1 MWCFLFLNYLPEFG
15 PEFAC
20 LNNSTQLH
28 NLIMDPAQLSQ
39 IESLCEAL
47 YNGTS
52 HEARAEAQSQLLQ
65 LQSSAEFIPQCQFIL
80 DNSTQPYAQLLAS
93 TSLEAL
99 ITQFW
104 NNFTSEQKLEIR
116 NYIMTFLGTHSHTLL
131 DFVVGG
137 LAKLVCRITKLGW
150 FDHADLREIVKE
162 VMVFLQGTVDQHIV
176 GMRVLMNLV
185 EEMNIPTTG
194 RTMTHH
200 RKTAVSFR
208 DNALFQVFQLAITTL
223 QHLQA
228 GRFSGMSL
236 AQTKKMTTYA
246 LSVTTACLS
255 FDFIGTNPEES
266 PEDVGTVQ
274 VPSSWRSIVENTTH
288 MQLLFEFYLNTEPPM
303 SNLALESIV
312 QLSSV
317 RRSLFSGEKERIDFL
332 NHLMK
337 HVHDIMLEKKG
348 LEHVENYHEF
358 CRLLGRL
365 KASYQLSELV
375 RTPGFSVWLG
385 LAVDFTIKSLQNWEM
400 SMNSIHY
407 LLALWGRLVA
417 ALPYLKPEAND
428 GQVFSQYLRQCVM
441 QVVQSYIDIML
452 SSVEVVVDGEGGV
465 EDPLEDEGSLKEQMD
480 RFPVLVRLQFDTVAQ
495 YLVSRCEEAIGQYQT
510 LLGGNTQSNAQRIAV
525 VEGRLTWLTHMIAAV
540 VGCQSHSDG
549 KKPGDD
555 QVWDGQMS
563 RYLFQLVQLIDYR
576 LESTQGQ
583 AKCDIK
589 LESAILTFF
598 TSFKRV
604 YLMDNFSRDSLMPVS
619 IGSTLPGASMAHPML
634 AAALSGLD
642 EPAQESMT
650 VGA

>member
-1 MWCFLFLNYLPEFG
+1 M
-15 PEFAC
+15 
-20 LNNSTQLH
+20 
-28 NLIMDPAQLSQ
+28 
-39 IESLCEAL
+39 
-47 YNGTS
+47 
-52 HEARAEAQSQLLQ
+52 
-65 LQSSAEFIPQCQFIL
+65 
-80 DNSTQPYAQLLAS
+80 
-93 TSLEAL
+93 
-99 ITQFW
+99 
-104 NNFTSEQKLEIR
+104 
-116 NYIMTFLGTHSHTLL
+116 
-131 DFVVGG
+131 
-137 LAKLVCRITKLGW
+137 
-150 FDHADLREIVKE
+150 
-162 VMVFLQGTVDQHIV
+162 DQHIV
-176 GMRVLMNLV
+176 GLRVLMNLV
-185 EEMNIPTTG
+185 EEMNIPTSG

-208 DNALFQVFQLAITTL
+208 DNALFPVFQLAIETL
-223 QHLQA
+223 KHLQN
-228 GRFSGMSL
+228 GSFSGMTEP
-236 AQTKKMTTYA
+236 QTKKMTTFA
-246 LSVTTACLS
+246 LSVTTACLT

-274 VPSSWRSIVENTTH
+274 VPSSWRPIVQDSTV
-288 MQLLFEFYLNTEPPM
+288 MQLLFEFYLNTVPPM

-317 RRSLFSGEKERIDFL
+317 RRSLFSVEKERTDFL

-348 LEHVENYHEF
+348 LQHVENYHEF

-375 RTPGFSVWLG
+375 RTPGFSDWLG

-428 GQVFSQYLRQCVM
+428 GQVFSQFLRQCVM

-452 SSVEVVVDGEGGV
+452 STVDAVVESDGGI
-465 EDPLEDEGSLKEQMD
+465 EDPLDDEGSLKEQMD

-495 YLVSRCEEAIGQYQT
+495 YLVTRYEETIGQYQNVLGT
-510 LLGGNTQSNAQRIAV
+510 LQGPATDQVAEQVSMI
-525 VEGRLTWLTHMIAAV
+525 EGRLTWLTYMIGAII
-540 VGCQSHSDG
+540 GCQSNSES
-549 KKPGDD
+549 KKAGDD
-555 QVWDGQMS
+555 QLWDGQMS
-563 RYLFQLVQLIDYR
+563 RYVFQLVQLIDYR

-589 LESAILTFF
+589 LESAILSFF

-604 YLMDNFSRDSLMPVS
+604 YLMDNFSRDSLLTPMH
-619 IGSTLPGASMAHPML
+619 IGGSMAGGAGSASMAHPML

-642 EPAQESMT
+642 SPQPETMS
-650 VGA
+650 VCVFLRVCDRVHGAG